1 MKNVVNN
8 LVSLLKEDVVK
19 LGSISLTAIL
29 IFSSLIIKQLT
40 ADIFL

>member
-29 IFSSLIIKQLT
+29 IFSSLIIK
-40 ADIFL
+40 